1 MSKARILTAGAGSS
15 RYATHVPTNILE
27 KTFLA
32 ASSSFRALAN
42 PRDARL
48 VGVVGETTGHR
59 ALGRMLARMKR
70 DPIGRTILQDRP
82 LIGSSSLPL
91 ASLRSMPDGSLGCEY
106 ARFLET
112 HRFNPDERTAVNFI
126 DDPEL
131 AYVMLRYRQ
140 VHDLWHVVF
149 ALPPTFL
156 GEVALKWLEAAQT
169 GLPMCALGAFA
180 GGVRLKPGQR
190 AMVVRHVLPWALRHA
205 ASGADL
211 LSVYYERELERPL
224 DALRAELRV
233 ELLPQTLR

>member
-1 MSKARILTAGAGSS
+1 MCAGSDS
-15 RYATHVPTNILE
+15 AFSPARCWAGCDKRPRGVP
-27 KTFLA
+27 
-32 ASSSFRALAN
+32 
-42 PRDARL
+42 
-48 VGVVGETTGHR
+48 
-59 ALGRMLARMKR
+59 
-70 DPIGRTILQDRP
+70 
-82 LIGSSSLPL
+82 
-91 ASLRSMPDGSLGCEY
+91 C
-106 ARFLET
+106 
-112 HRFNPDERTAVNFI
+112 
-126 DDPEL
+126 
-131 AYVMLRYRQ
+131 Q